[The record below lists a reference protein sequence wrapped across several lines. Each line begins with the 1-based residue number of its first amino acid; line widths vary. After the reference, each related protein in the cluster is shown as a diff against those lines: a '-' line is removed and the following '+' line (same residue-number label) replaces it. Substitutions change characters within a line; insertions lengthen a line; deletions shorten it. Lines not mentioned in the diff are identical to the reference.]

1 MLSVE
6 SERTT
11 GTRCSAAQFLLRTMA
26 SPMPRLSA
34 RFFAAYANSA
44 GKAVSAGK
52 WRVWPA
58 GSLESSTSL
67 PSARMRTRVALDVE
81 TERSSAVEF
90 AWGGSSAGREA
101 ACAAP
106 SDWVVTAEE
115 GLPLRRAEYRRQP

>member
-1 MLSVE
+1 MDGMVWAFNSSNTALE
-6 SERTT
+6 
-11 GTRCSAAQFLLRTMA
+11 SAAVP
-26 SPMPRLSA
+26 SKS
-34 RFFAAYANSA
+34 
-44 GKAVSAGK
+44 VSAGK
-52 WRVWPA
+52 WRVWAA

-67 PSARMRTRVALDVE
+67 PSARMRTRVALGVE

-115 GLPLRRAEYRRQP
+115 GLPLRRAEYRRQAAASHLGGEGIRFSGAGAASAD